1 MECVPLSLLAALILS
16 IALCSS
22 AQQQSFLLGNSTLS
36 SLAPKITSKTLLLS
50 PEVFQHKKIT
60 DRSHESNDIDE
71 EPNTFNRLRKKM
83 KKWLKKQEEKEVQ
96 NLVVIPRDPTPMI
109 DQSFPTSGSIPEDG
123 CDSTSV
129 RFDDGNCYPLM
140 GRKPCGDPTLY
151 VTVDP
156 YTFKVCKLIVAQCAP
171 PTIAETQFLL
181 GTMH

>member
-1 MECVPLSLLAALILS
+1 MCVPCKMECVPFSLLTALLLS
-16 IALCSS
+16 IAVSSS
-22 AQQQSFLLGNSTLS
+22 AQQQSFLPGNSTLS
-36 SLAPKITSKTLLLS
+36 SIVPKITSKTSLS
-50 PEVFQHKKIT
+50 PKLFQHKKIKE
-60 DRSHESNDIDE
+60 RSHENNDIDE

-83 KKWLKKQEEKEVQ
+83 KKWLKKEEEKEVQ

-156 YTFKVCKLIVAQCAP
+156 YTFKVC
-171 PTIAETQFLL
+171 
-181 GTMH
+181 